1 MRVALYSK
9 TSIKLANHR
18 ITLILSCSI
27 STKKPLTKVVNSK
40 EVREVQ
46 EGATCFC
53 DRKLS
58 KIG

>member
-1 MRVALYSK
+1 MYLGLTLSGESTYFG
-9 TSIKLANHR
+9 KLNFP
-18 ITLILSCSI
+18 TLDVYD
-27 STKKPLTKVVNSK
+27 KTKVVNSK